1 MTVRANK
8 PAFSIREKLKE
19 LDYAH
24 LPYDKMP
31 AGSVIR
37 TEFKQFDTRLAISI
51 SGNVPTYYDFSALN
65 ITISPV
71 SSSSKFLLHANVVS
85 SEGANPNGGPAFRYT
100 TGGVDYDVH
109 PASARTEP
117 WSLGTNY
124 PFVLVDDLINTS
136 FTTNSDNSRF
146 LTKTYH
152 GSGLVTP
159 NTTNPVTFKLGY
171 YGQASFYVNRNFY
184 DTQYYGSGFTTL
196 TVMEI
201 AG

>member
-8 PAFSIREKLKE
+8 PAFNVREKLKS
-19 LDYAH
+19 LDYSH
-24 LPYDKMP
+24 VPYEKMP

-37 TEFKQFDTRLAISI
+37 TEFKQFDTRLAISH
-51 SGNVPTYYDFSALN
+51 STPTYYDFTALN

-71 SSSSKFLLHANVVS
+71 STSSKFLLHANVVS

-100 TGGVDYDVH
+100 ISGVDYDVH
-109 PASARTEP
+109 PQSARTDN
-117 WSLGTNY
+117 WSLSSNY
-124 PFVLVDDLINTS
+124 PFVLVDDLITS
-136 FTTNSDNSRF
+136 AFTTNSDNSRF

-152 GSGLVTP
+152 GSGLVEP
-159 NTTNPVTFKLGY
+159 RTTNPITFKLGY
-171 YGQASFYVNRNFY
+171 YGQATFYVNRNFY
-184 DTQYYGSGFTTL
+184 NTDYYGSGFTTL